1 MKINKER
8 LAKEYSKKYEGLFN
22 AVMFLK
28 LPTEEIIQFPMYSPS
43 YQICLQWA
51 LERSNSIFSMPYAIY
66 VDGELR
72 YQHDIDKF

>member
-28 LPTEEIIQFPMYSPS
+28 LPNEEIIQFPIYSPS
-43 YQICLQWA
+43 
-51 LERSNSIFSMPYAIY
+51 
-66 VDGELR
+66 
-72 YQHDIDKF
+72 

>member
-28 LPTEEIIQFPMYSPS
+28 LPNEEIIQFPIYSPS

-51 LERSNSIFSMPYAIY
+51 SEKATSIFSMPYAIY

-72 YQHDIDKF
+72 YQHDIDKL